1 MQIKLLDVKT
11 IIPEMK
17 NVPYGDDNRSDAVA
31 ENSTE
36 FSDKELETIQKE
48 TQKEKRLEKK
58 EQIFHELW
66 NVFRWLNIHVIGIHE
81 RDGADKILKG
91 IMIKF
96 FPN

>member
-58 EQIFHELW
+58 E
-66 NVFRWLNIHVIGIHE
+66 
-81 RDGADKILKG
+81 
-91 IMIKF
+91 
-96 FPN
+96 